1 MRQSVAREG
10 MSGISGRSGGAAT
23 GSKARGSGFPARG
36 ACADGLAG
44 LGGGFMF
51 VDQIKVYARAGKGGD
66 GNAHFHRGKF
76 RPKGGPDGGDGGRGG
91 DVVLEADPS
100 TDSLRP
106 FFFNPKLVA
115 KDGDKG
121 GANLCTGRSAEAVV
135 FKVPC
140 GTLVSRI
147 VESED
152 AETGEV
158 VESYEPFADLTQ
170 AGQRFVLCKG
180 GKGGKGNVHFTT
192 STHQAPREFTP
203 GEPGEE
209 GRFHF
214 ELRSIADAGFVGFPN
229 AGKSTLLSKLSAA
242 RPKIANY
249 PFTTLQPNIG
259 VIHFGPNRRGTLADI
274 PGLIEGAHDNVG
286 LGHDFLRHIMRCR
299 ILLFVVDAAGSEGR
313 DPVHDL
319 ETVRTEVSLYSKEL
333 ARRSWHIIA
342 NKMDMPGAEENL
354 ERIKDRF
361 KKIRVLPVSAETGEG
376 LDKLR
381 AFLDQKIG
389 QDHGIDF

>member
-1 MRQSVAREG
+1 
-10 MSGISGRSGGAAT
+10 
-23 GSKARGSGFPARG
+23 
-36 ACADGLAG
+36 
-44 LGGGFMF
+44 MF

-100 TDSLRP
+100 TDSLRHY
-106 FFFNPKLVA
+106 FFNAKLFA

-121 GANLCTGRSAEAVV
+121 GANLCTGRSAEEVIY
-135 FKVPC
+135 KVPC
-140 GTLVSRI
+140 GTLISKI
-147 VESED
+147 VEVED
-152 AETGEV
+152 PETGEV
-158 VESYEPFADLTQ
+158 VETFEPFADLTSP
-170 AGQRFVLCKG
+170 GQRFVLCKG
-180 GKGGKGNVHFTT
+180 GKGGKGNVHFKT

-242 RPKIANY
+242 KPKIANY

-259 VIHFGPNRRGTLADI
+259 VIPFGPNRRGTLADI

-299 ILLFVVDAAGSEGR
+299 ILLFVVDTAGTEGR
-313 DPVHDL
+313 DPVQDL

-333 ARRSWHIIA
+333 AKRPWHVIA
-342 NKMDMPGAEENL
+342 NKMDAEGSEENL
-354 ERIKDRF
+354 ARLKERF
-361 KKIRVLPVSAETGEG
+361 KRVKILPVSAETGQG
-376 LDKLR
+376 MDKLVE
-381 AFLDQKIG
+381 FLDQKIG
-389 QDHGIDF
+389 QDHGIDFT